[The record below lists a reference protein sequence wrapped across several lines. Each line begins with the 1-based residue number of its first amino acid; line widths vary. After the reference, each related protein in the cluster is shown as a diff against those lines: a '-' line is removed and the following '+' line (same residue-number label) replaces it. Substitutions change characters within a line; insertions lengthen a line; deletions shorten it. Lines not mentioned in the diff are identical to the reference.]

1 MMLNGLIDF
10 PWRLRKKS
18 EPEIYDVCC
27 PQCGWRK
34 TIELGKVDADSRC
47 IHGEEP
53 AMEIRETLPVRC
65 PECSGK
71 LKKRKIELC
80 HKADGERRNHHG

>member
-1 MMLNGLIDF
+1 MLNGLIDF

-53 AMEIRETLPVRC
+53 AMEIRIGYILNEQEGLKSFLSVISTLYSR
-65 PECSGK
+65 
-71 LKKRKIELC
+71 
-80 HKADGERRNHHG
+80 ER